1 MRLLKSSAL
10 VLTAVVAA
18 SMLLVA
24 PLVACGPSHQ
34 SAEEAAFQK
43 ELPDATPVQIG
54 VLTEKQR
61 IHSKLYTDY
70 QLMRRGQGSIIDMVA
85 DQAKGKIIG
94 TTVLPGLGPLLNI

>member
-1 MRLLKSSAL
+1 MSKAFVVGLL
-10 VLTAVVAA
+10 AVVA
-18 SMLLVA
+18 LLV
-24 PLVACGPSHQ
+24 LVDIGAFRLRHQ